1 MHLSAI
7 KTYLSFLILIL
18 YTSFCKAQFLMDIS
32 DTSRQVHFNGYIQ
45 PQFQFAQAKGARTYN
60 GGNFPD
66 QVNNRFMLR
75 RGRIR
80 MEYLHLN
87 TSDQPSLQFVLQ
99 FDGTERGVFI
109 RDFWGRGFE
118 SKWNLFSFT
127 TGMFARP
134 FGYEVNLSSSDRE
147 SPERGRMSQILMRT
161 ERDLGVMVTFDPRE
175 KNHPLFRWKLDAGFF
190 NGQGLT
196 AFNDFDSY
204 KDFISRISLRQDTSA
219 TLSFSGGVSYFNG
232 GILQNS
238 KYIYQVHLTNGSGF
252 SVDSSLGNI
261 GKKAPRKYYGADL
274 QFRWKHRLG
283 LSEIRTEYWKGRQ
296 TALASTSETPAS
308 LPDEPYYIRD
318 FDGAFFY
325 FLHKF
330 HSHQLG
336 IKYDWYDPN
345 TKVAG
350 TQIGKDGANVNE
362 TNVRYNTIGFGY
374 IHHINRNLKVVIWYD
389 RVKNEKTML
398 TGYLSDLRDDVFTC
412 RMQFRF

>member
-1 MHLSAI
+1 MHLFGV
-7 KTYLSFLILIL
+7 KTSLSLLMLIL
-18 YTSFCKAQFLMDIS
+18 YASFCNGQFLMDIS
-32 DTSRQVHFNGYIQ
+32 DTSRQVHFNGYLQ
-45 PQFQFAQAKGARTYN
+45 PQFQFAQAKGARTYH

-80 MEYLHLN
+80 IEYLYLN
-87 TSDQPSLQFVLQ
+87 TSDQPTLQFVFQ

-118 SKWNLFSFT
+118 SKWNVFSFT

-134 FGYEVNLSSSDRE
+134 FGYEINLSSSDRE

-161 ERDLGVMVTFDPRE
+161 ERDLGVMVSFDPRE
-175 KNHPLFRWKLDAGFF
+175 KTHPLFRWKLDAGFF

-238 KYIYQVHLTNGSGF
+238 KYIYQVHSTHGNGF
-252 SVDSSLGNI
+252 TVDSSIDNI

-283 LSEIRTEYWKGRQ
+283 LTEIRAEYWKGRQ
-296 TALASTSETPAS
+296 TALAFTSETPAN

-318 FDGAFFY
+318 FGGAFFY
-325 FLHKF
+325 VLHRV
-330 HSHQLG
+330 HAHQLG

-345 TKVAG
+345 TKVKGSDSGQAG
-350 TQIGKDGANVNE
+350 SNINE
-362 TNVRYNTIGFGY
+362 YDIRYHTLGFGY
-374 IHHINRNLKVVIWYD
+374 IHHINRNLKVVVWYD
-389 RVKNEKTML
+389 VVKNERTML
-398 TGYLSDLRDDVFTC
+398 TGYSSDLRDNIFTC
-412 RMQFRF
+412 RMQFRI

>member
-1 MHLSAI
+1 MHLFAV
-7 KTYLSFLILIL
+7 KTCLFFFVLIIC
-18 YTSFCKAQFLMDIS
+18 TSFCKGQFLMDIS
-32 DTSRQVHFNGYIQ
+32 DTSSQVHFNGYIQ
-45 PQFQFAQAKGARTYN
+45 PQFQFAQAKGARTYT

-80 MEYLHLN
+80 MEYLRLN
-87 TSDQPSLQFVLQ
+87 TLNQPSLQFVLQ

-161 ERDLGVMVTFDPRE
+161 ERDLGVMVSFDPRE
-175 KNHPLFRWKLDAGFF
+175 TNHPLFRCKLDAGFF

-238 KYIYQVHLTNGSGF
+238 KYIYQVHPTHGNGF
-252 SVDSSLGNI
+252 TVDSSLDNI

-283 LSEIRTEYWKGRQ
+283 LTEIRAEYWKGRQ

-308 LPDEPYYIRD
+308 LPDEPYYIRN

-325 FLHKF
+325 VLHRF
-330 HSHQLG
+330 HAHQLS

-345 TKVAG
+345 TRFTGSDAG
-350 TQIGKDGANVNE
+350 QPGNNINE
-362 TNVRYNTIGFGY
+362 SDIRYNTLGGGY
-374 IHHINRNLKVVIWYD
+374 IYHISKNLKVVAWYD
-389 RVKNEKTML
+389 RVLNERTRL
-398 TGYLSDLRDDVFTC
+398 TGYTRDLHDDVLTC